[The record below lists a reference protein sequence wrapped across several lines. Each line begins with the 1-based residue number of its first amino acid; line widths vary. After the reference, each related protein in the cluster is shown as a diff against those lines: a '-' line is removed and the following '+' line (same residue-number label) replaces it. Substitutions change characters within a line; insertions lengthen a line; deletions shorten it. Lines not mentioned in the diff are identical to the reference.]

1 MLLLLLLSKMVVV
14 VVVVPVASGRFPWY
28 ELGGVGV
35 HQ

>member
-1 MLLLLLLSKMVVV
+1 MLLLLLLSKM

-28 ELGGVGV
+28 ELGGGVV

>member
-1 MLLLLLLSKMVVV
+1 MLLLLLSKM
-14 VVVVPVASGRFPWY
+14 VVVPVASGRFPWY